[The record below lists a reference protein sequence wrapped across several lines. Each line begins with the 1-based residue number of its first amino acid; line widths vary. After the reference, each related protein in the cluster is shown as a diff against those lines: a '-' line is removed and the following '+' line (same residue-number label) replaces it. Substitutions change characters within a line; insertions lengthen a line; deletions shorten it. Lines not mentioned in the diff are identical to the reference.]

1 MVDWSAPDRYV
12 WGSFETQSRSWINML
27 LLCTSRVCATLYH
40 GVIRDTPELSVTVT
54 GGVGKAGESGKGEGA
69 GSPGYNEPRFWQVLE
84 LQVLHVLTSMGGSRK
99 NVTKEVERIGSRWR
113 NHMRAASCS
122 PLR

>member
-27 LLCTSRVCATLYH
+27 LLCTRRAYVFVSWSDSRDAPA
-40 GVIRDTPELSVTVT
+40 TPELSVTVT

-69 GSPGYNEPRFWQVLE
+69 GSPGFNVPRFWQV
-84 LQVLHVLTSMGGSRK
+84 
-99 NVTKEVERIGSRWR
+99 
-113 NHMRAASCS
+113 
-122 PLR
+122 